1 MEENRIYDLVRLINN
16 HDDIDTEL
24 IAAAE
29 NINGILRRKYVSR
42 LYSAAEESRKEAEMH
57 PSREA
62 ALLKALKM
70 YAGGEKADAI
80 ERVIGVVNMADT
92 IGNINRNLKSMGG
105 DVSVLSNDGER
116 GSKRA
121 AAVTKALM
129 IMALLGRL

>member
-1 MEENRIYDLVRLINN
+1 MEKNRIYDLVRLINN

-42 LYSAAEESRKEAEMH
+42 LYSAAEESRKEAEAH
-57 PSREA
+57 PSKEA

-70 YAGGEKADAI
+70 YAGGEKAEVI

-92 IGNINRNLKSMGG
+92 IGNINRNLRSVGG
-105 DVSVLSNDGER
+105 EVFTLSSDGER
-116 GSKRA
+116 GNKRA
-121 AAVTKALM
+121 AEVTKALM
-129 IMALLGRL
+129 IMALLGLL

>member
-1 MEENRIYDLVRLINN
+1 MEGNRIYDLVRLINN

-42 LYSAAEESRKEAEMH
+42 LYSAAEESRKEAEAH
-57 PSREA
+57 PSKEA

-70 YAGGEKADAI
+70 YAGGEKAEVI

-92 IGNINRNLKSMGG
+92 IGNINRNLRSMGG
-105 DVSVLSNDGER
+105 EVSALSSDGGR
-116 GSKRA
+116 GNKRA
-121 AAVTKALM
+121 AEVTKALM
-129 IMALLGRL
+129 IMALLGLL